1 MIRSLIPEVVH
12 EITELQQAA
21 DRSRGMRYLRNWLIA
36 LVGLFTFI
44 TPLLLEAHDTWV
56 ETNTSIVR
64 QGDVV
69 FVDLK
74 LGNHGNDHRDFKLAS
89 KITLAPCQLS
99 VIGPAG
105 RTTDLKPG
113 IIDTGYAPKEGYW
126 TNRFVTQEAGL
137 HVVSHTLDTLHGT
150 TRAIKSAKTF
160 FVVSP
165 KLDDLP
171 DCDSGFDKPLR
182 QSLELVPLINP
193 VTAMGPLQP
202 IRVKLFYQSKPLSGA
217 RVTFIPRGKTLAEG
231 FDKEHEFLTDADGVA
246 SFTPQEGNIIL
257 VVVHHSVPDQKGDG
271 YDKTHYTAALTFSVP
286 QVGRVHGRAPSQS
299 H

>member
-1 MIRSLIPEVVH
+1 MIRSLIPQAVH
-12 EITELQQAA
+12 EITGLQQAA
-21 DRSRGMRYLRNWLIA
+21 DRGRGTRRLRHWSITV
-36 LVGLFTFI
+36 VGLLAFI
-44 TPLLLEAHDTWV
+44 TPLPTEAHDTWV
-56 ETNTSIVR
+56 ETNTSVVR

-105 RTTDLKPG
+105 KPIDLKPG

-160 FVVSP
+160 FIVSP

-171 DCDSGFDKPLR
+171 DCDSGFDKPLG
-182 QSLELVPLINP
+182 QSLELVPLNNP

-202 IRVKLFYQSKPLSGA
+202 IRVKLFYQSKPLAGA
-217 RVTFIPRGKTLAEG
+217 RVTFIPRGTLLAEG
-231 FDKEHEFLTDADGVA
+231 LDKEHEFLTDADGVA
-246 SFTPQEGNIIL
+246 SFTPREGNVIL
-257 VVVHHSVPDQKGDG
+257 VVVHHAVADQKGDG

-286 QVGRVHGRAPSQS
+286 QVGRTQAQTSRPK
-299 H
+299 